1 MEWKDINIKQYQD
14 LCKEIDE
21 DYTDDLERSI
31 GILATLTDKSIAYY
45 TDEIPLN
52 KLKEK
57 LQGLA
62 FIKEKPK
69 AVKVYSKVRIGKKR
83 FRFNLNMRSV
93 SAGQYIDLTELV
105 KDKDKIND
113 NLHTFLA
120 VLCEEINW
128 YGKKKDTIVSD
139 RAKYIQENM
148 RMPMVFSMSGFFL
161 SNYQRLI
168 KGTNDF
174 LELQM
179 KKLTK
184 KTKEATDL
192 ALSSIGDGIIL

>member
-14 LCKEIDE
+14 LCKEVTE
-21 DYTDDLERSI
+21 DYADDLERSI
-31 GILATLTDKSIAYY
+31 GILATLTGKSISYY
-45 TDEIPLN
+45 TDEIPLK

-57 LQGLA
+57 LLSLA
-62 FIKEKPK
+62 FIKEQPK
-69 AVKVYSKVRIGKKR
+69 KQKIQSKIRIGKKR
-83 FRFNLNMRSV
+83 YRFSLNMRNI

-120 VLCEEINW
+120 VLCEEITW
-128 YGKKKDTIVSD
+128 YGKKKDTIISD

-148 RMPMVFSMSGFFL
+148 TMPIVFSMTGFFL
-161 SNYQRLI
+161 LNYQRLI
-168 KGTNDF
+168 KGTNDY

-179 KKLTK
+179 NKMTK
-184 KTKEATDL
+184 KAQEATDL
-192 ALSSIGDGIIL
+192 ALLSIGDGIIL

>member
-1 MEWKDINIKQYQD
+1 MEWKDISIKQYQD
-14 LCKEIDE
+14 LCKEVDE
-21 DYTDDLERSI
+21 DYADDLERSI

-57 LQGLA
+57 LMGLA
-62 FIKEKPK
+62 FIKERPTPQKI
-69 AVKVYSKVRIGKKR
+69 YSKIRVGKKR
-83 FRFNLNMRSV
+83 YRFSLNMRTI

-105 KDKDKIND
+105 KDKEKIND

-128 YGKKKDTIVSD
+128 FGKKKDSIISE
-139 RAKYIQENM
+139 RAKYLQDNM
-148 RMPMVFSMSGFFL
+148 RMPMVFSLSGFFL
-161 SNYQRLI
+161 SNYQRLT
-168 KGTNDF
+168 KSTNDY
-174 LELQM
+174 LEFMM
-179 KKLTK
+179 KKMTK
-184 KTKEATDL
+184 KAQEATDL

>member
-45 TDEIPLN
+45 TDEIPLK

-57 LQGLA
+57 LMGLA
-62 FIKEKPK
+62 FIKDQPK
-69 AVKVYSKVRIGKKR
+69 QQKIHSKIRIGKKR
-83 FRFNLNMRSV
+83 YRFNLNMRNI

-105 KDKDKIND
+105 KDKEKIND

-120 VLCEEINW
+120 VLCEEVTW
-128 YGKKKDTIVSD
+128 YGKKKDTIISD

-148 RMPMVFSMSGFFL
+148 RMPMVFSLSGFFL
-161 SNYQRLI
+161 LNYQRLI
-168 KGTNDF
+168 KSTNDY
-174 LELQM
+174 LDLMM
-179 KKLTK
+179 KKMTK
-184 KTKEATDL
+184 QAQEATDL